1 MSKILIVEDD
11 KNALLGLS
19 EILKDEGYEVEAAE
33 KSQDALDL
41 FNSKHIDLVLSDFM
55 LPDFDGME
63 LMAKIRRESS
73 DSAFVMMTAFGSV
86 RHAVEALKTGA
97 DNYLTKPIDLDELL
111 IIIKKVLNEKAIR
124 KENESLKDKI
134 QTNYKFDN
142 IIGVSGKM
150 QDVFKKVTKI
160 AVTDTTVLIR
170 GESGTGKELIARAL
184 HFNSHRKS
192 KELVEVNCASI
203 PETLLESEL
212 FGHEKG
218 SFTGAHKQK
227 IGKFEQANGGS
238 IFLDEIGEI
247 SLSVQAKLL
256 RVLQER
262 RFNRVGG
269 NDLVE
274 VDVRVIAA
282 TNADLEQLMQEGEFR
297 DDLYYRLNVI
307 PMQLPALRERKEDI
321 APLINFFVKKVAK
334 KNALNVK
341 NIESD
346 FYNTCEKYYW
356 PGNIRE
362 LENAIENAFILCET
376 DSLSSKDLPPYIT
389 NQPKELNLSGS
400 ILLDHLP
407 LKQQLDMA
415 EKIIIEKALA
425 ECNGNKTHAAKQ
437 MGFSIRTMRNKVN
450 KYGIES

>member
-33 KSQDALDL
+33 KSQDAFDI
-41 FNSKHIDLVLSDFM
+41 FGSKHIDLVLSDFM

-63 LMAKIRRESS
+63 LMSKIKNESLET
-73 DSAFVMMTAFGSV
+73 AFVMMTAFGSV
-86 RHAVEALKTGA
+86 RHAVEALKNGA

-111 IIIKKVLNEKAIR
+111 IIIKKVLEEKAIR

-134 QTNYKFDN
+134 QTSYKFDN
-142 IIGVSGKM
+142 IIGISGKM
-150 QDVFKKVTKI
+150 QDVFKKVSKI

-184 HFNSHRKS
+184 HFNSNRKS
-192 KELVEVNCASI
+192 KELIEVNCASI

-247 SLSVQAKLL
+247 SLAVQAKLL

-262 RFNRVGG
+262 KFNRVGG
-269 NDLVE
+269 NELVD
-274 VDVRVIAA
+274 VNVRVIAA
-282 TNADLEQLMQEGEFR
+282 TNADLEQLIQDGDFR
-297 DDLYYRLNVI
+297 EDLYYRLNVI
-307 PMQLPALRERKEDI
+307 PLQLPALRERKEDV

-334 KNALNVK
+334 KNAQKVK
-341 NIESD
+341 KIEAD
-346 FYNTCEKYYW
+346 FYSSCEKYYW

-376 DSLSSKDLPPYIT
+376 DTLSSKDLPPYILD
-389 NQPKELNLSGS
+389 QPKEISLPGN

-415 EKIIIEKALA
+415 EKIIIEKALV
-425 ECNGNKTHAAKQ
+425 ECKGNKTHAAKQ
-437 MGFSIRTMRNKVN
+437 LGFSIRTMRNKVN
-450 KYGIES
+450 KYGIEK